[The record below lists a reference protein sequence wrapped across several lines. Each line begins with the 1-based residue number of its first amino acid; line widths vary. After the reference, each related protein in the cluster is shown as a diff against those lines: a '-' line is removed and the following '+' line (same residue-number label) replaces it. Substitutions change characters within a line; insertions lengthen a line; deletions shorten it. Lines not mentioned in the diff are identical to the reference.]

1 MKILIVEDNR
11 HLAQNVETY
20 LQEEGNVCAIAFTY
34 HEAVEKVVSLG
45 YDIVIWHQGRLPPQ
59 KPGSHAEIR
68 CQELTLHPEART
80 LTVHDRPVELTQ
92 KEYELLLFLL
102 TN

>member
-20 LQEEGNVCAIAFTY
+20 LLEEGNVCAIAFTY

-45 YDIVIWHQGRLPPQ
+45 YDIVTRIKAVYRRKNLAATPR
-59 KPGSHAEIR
+59 SA
-68 CQELTLHPEART
+68 ARSSPCIP
-80 LTVHDRPVELTQ
+80 RPAP
-92 KEYELLLFLL
+92 
-102 TN
+102 